1 MPRTEP
7 ERLYKRAA
15 KSLKSD
21 DLDGAFVLTPDVQ
34 TPTLEEVAAV
44 QAEVD
49 DDALTMA
56 IEAVKV
62 TLRTSSRIRVDSTK
76 LKENKA
82 AATE

>member
-1 MPRTEP
+1 M
-7 ERLYKRAA
+7 
-15 KSLKSD
+15 
-21 DLDGAFVLTPDVQ
+21 
-34 TPTLEEVAAV
+34 EEVAAV

-49 DDALTMA
+49 DDALTKA
-56 IEAVKV
+56 IETVKV